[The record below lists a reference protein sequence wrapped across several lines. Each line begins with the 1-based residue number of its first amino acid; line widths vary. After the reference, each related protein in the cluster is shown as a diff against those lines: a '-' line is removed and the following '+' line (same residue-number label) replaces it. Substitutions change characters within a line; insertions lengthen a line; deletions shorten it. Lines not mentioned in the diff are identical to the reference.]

1 MDRTVEGPAGGS
13 GGWTDRPVAVVTGA
27 SRGLGAGLAARFAAR
42 GFDVGLCARRRP
54 AVPPVSLASS
64 PDEIDGGDSVDAQRE
79 AVRGDA
85 LANRVMTAAVD
96 VTDPAAVDRFAAEV
110 VARLGRIDLWVNN
123 AGLLAPIAPLR
134 DADPAE
140 VRANVEVNVL
150 GVMYGS
156 AAFARHVRSR
166 PGGGVLVNISSGAAT
181 TPYEGW
187 AAYCASKAAVDHL
200 TRVIAAEEADAGLR
214 AFAVAPGVVDTEM
227 QATIRST
234 PADRFPAVERFHEM
248 KRTDAFNSPAWV
260 ADHILDLFDD
270 SSPDR
275 PLIQRVPDEP
285 R

>member
-1 MDRTVEGPAGGS
+1 M
-13 GGWTDRPVAVVTGA
+13 TGA
-27 SRGLGAGLAARFAAR
+27 SRGLGAGLAARYAAR
-42 GFDVGLCARRRP
+42 GFGLGLCARHEP
-54 AVPPVSLASS
+54 AAPPVPRGSS
-64 PDEIDGGDSVDAQRE
+64 PDQAGGE
-79 AVRGDA
+79 ATAEARDEGADRGA
-85 LANRVMTAAVD
+85 GVNRVVTAAVD
-96 VTDPAAVDRFAAEV
+96 VTDPVAVDRFAAEV
-110 VARLGRIDLWVNN
+110 VTRLGRIDLWVNN

-134 DADPAE
+134 DAGPAE

-150 GVMYGS
+150 GVMFGS
-156 AAFARHVRSR
+156 AAFSRHVRSR
-166 PGGGVLVNISSGAAT
+166 PGVGVLVNVSSGAAT
-181 TPYEGW
+181 KPYEGW

-200 TRVIAAEEADAGLR
+200 TRVVAAEEADAGLR

-234 PADRFPAVERFHEM
+234 SADRFPAVERFHEL